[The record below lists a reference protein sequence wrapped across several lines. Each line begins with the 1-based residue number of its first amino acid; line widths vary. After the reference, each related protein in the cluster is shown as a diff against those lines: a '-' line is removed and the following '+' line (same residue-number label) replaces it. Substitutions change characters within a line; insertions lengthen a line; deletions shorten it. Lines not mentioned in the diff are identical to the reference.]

1 MPAPIRGGSSE
12 RAESRIAEGWSDSPP
27 LTRAGDCRTMP
38 KARRSEPKGSE
49 REKIGEYAAAARCC
63 GDSRKNFERR
73 QRRD

>member
-1 MPAPIRGGSSE
+1 
-12 RAESRIAEGWSDSPP
+12 
-27 LTRAGDCRTMP
+27 MP

-49 REKIGEYAAAARCC
+49 REKIGEYAAAARYC